1 MDVLTAEVTLATPVV
16 HNSAA
21 HHSPLELETL
31 QLLPCGCVTAIR
43 RVRSWEFL
51 VVSIEAKGPHCNLP
65 AHRLGRVVFADRSD
79 LLEEGDGE
87 DYT

>member
-1 MDVLTAEVTLATPVV
+1 MATPAVQ
-16 HNSAA
+16 NPAA
-21 HHSPLELETL
+21 QNSPLELETL

-65 AHRLGRVVFADRSD
+65 AHRLGRVVFGDRQD
-79 LLEEGDGE
+79 LTEEEEDGE
-87 DYT
+87 FYT